1 VTCAFHVLKPIF
13 PKLPHIKTVTKG
25 THRFNLWRRSLL
37 EKGCQPSY
45 LIEVWMQETVRELAD
60 AVTAGSLAP
69 AYTDHAN
76 KTTEFEVAL
85 PLIKRAKNE

>member
-1 VTCAFHVLKPIF
+1 
-13 PKLPHIKTVTKG
+13 
-25 THRFNLWRRSLL
+25 
-37 EKGCQPSY
+37 
-45 LIEVWMQETVRELAD
+45 MQETVKELAD